1 MLQRYAADFVTE
13 RSMATL
19 AAAAPPRRVNPDRI
33 FFGGAAIALLLVTLI
48 GFAPTYYLSYFTTAP
63 ALVPLVHLHGI
74 VFSAW
79 MLLYVGQNW
88 LIGAG
93 NVRLHRQIGTAGA
106 ALAILLFI
114 VGVVTTIS
122 LARANLH
129 AAVRHGAPPIFPLG
143 AITAFAVL
151 CTAGIALRRRAAHH
165 KRLMLL
171 ATVALATTPLARITR
186 MMTGAVTPPF
196 GGILLSDLFLLALLA
211 FDLRQRGRIHPAT
224 LAGGGFLL
232 ISQLL
237 RLTCGQ
243 TGIWRGF
250 LHAVVG

>member
-1 MLQRYAADFVTE
+1 
-13 RSMATL
+13 MATL
-19 AAAAPPRRVNPDRI
+19 AAAPPIRLNPDRI
-33 FFGGAAIALLLVTLI
+33 FFGGAAITLLLVTLI

-63 ALVPLVHLHGI
+63 ALSPLVHLHGV

-79 MLLYVGQNW
+79 MLLYAGQSW
-88 LIGAG
+88 LIGTG
-93 NVRLHRQIGTAGA
+93 NIRLHRRVGIIGAV
-106 ALAILLFI
+106 LAVLVL
-114 VGVVTTIS
+114 VLGVVTVIT

-129 AAVRHGAPPIFPLG
+129 AAVGRGPPVIFPLG

-151 CTAGIALRRRAAHH
+151 CAAAIAARQRPAHH

-186 MMTGAVTPPF
+186 MTTGAVTPPF
-196 GGILLSDLFLLALLA
+196 GGILLSDLFLLALVA

-224 LAGGGFLL
+224 LAGGGFL
-232 ISQLL
+232 IASQLF
-237 RLTCGQ
+237 RLTFGQ
-243 TGIWRGF
+243 TALWRSF